1 MRTTDSKPGRSVNPL
16 DTERP
21 IGLFSSLKMELSV
34 LITISTIIAFIMAW
48 FLLKVGLSL
57 WIAMP
62 ITLAVALGI
71 TYFFSRGLTSPLREM
86 RDAAEAMAD
95 GDYTVRVHVMPTA
108 ATRSDSWLCLSMR
121 WRRNC
126 SMPTR

>member
-1 MRTTDSKPGRSVNPL
+1 
-16 DTERP
+16 
-21 IGLFSSLKMELSV
+21 MELSV

-71 TYFFSRGLTSPLREM
+71 TDRKS
-86 RDAAEAMAD
+86 
-95 GDYTVRVHVMPTA
+95 VV
-108 ATRSDSWLCLSMR
+108 
-121 WRRNC
+121 
-126 SMPTR
+126 

>member
-86 RDAAEAMAD
+86 PSGCMS
-95 GDYTVRVHVMPTA
+95 MPTA
-108 ATRSDSWLCLSMR
+108 ATKSDSWLCLSMR

>member
-1 MRTTDSKPGRSVNPL
+1 
-16 DTERP
+16 
-21 IGLFSSLKMELSV
+21 MELSV

-71 TYFFSRGLTSPLREM
+71 TYSSLEDSPLPLREM

-95 GDYTVRVHVMPTA
+95 GDYTVRVHVDA
-108 ATRSDSWLCLSMR
+108 NSRDEVGQLALLSMR